1 MVEKI
6 VQVEADI
13 QDKEETGVESALYIF
28 GPSLMSEEV
37 GFGRLRSPWIQTPA
51 PLLLDSAQYARNT
64 ANRRRIVA
72 FLCTSRLP
80 EETREKRADDDLR
93 GCIGGRWAGTRLP
106 RPWEVA

>member
-37 GFGRLRSPWIQTPA
+37 GFGTAAQ
-51 PLLLDSAQYARNT
+51 PLDT
-64 ANRRRIVA
+64 
-72 FLCTSRLP
+72 
-80 EETREKRADDDLR
+80 D
-93 GCIGGRWAGTRLP
+93 P
-106 RPWEVA
+106 RPPSSSIVRNMPETLPTGGELWLFSAPAGYLRKHERSARMMT

>member
-6 VQVEADI
+6 VQLEADI

-28 GPSLMSEEV
+28 GPSLMSDQV
-37 GFGRLRSPWIQTPA
+37 GFGTAAQ
-51 PLLLDSAQYARNT
+51 PLETDPRPPLDSAQYARNT
-64 ANRRRIVA
+64 AKRTIVA
-72 FLCTSRLP
+72 FLCTSLQP
-80 EETREKRADDDLR
+80 EEAREKRAHHDLR